1 MTQCAPFGAEGPAG
15 VADALS
21 KVDCLA
27 TDATSM
33 SFGRLF
39 GAHGS
44 FQTALTII
52 LTLYIAL
59 LAFNLLTGRS
69 ALRVS
74 VLTPRMMTLG
84 LVLTFATSWIA
95 YQSVVWNLATGAH
108 DEIASVLVGTK
119 GSATTLFAQQ
129 LDGMYA
135 AITDAV
141 SNIAPQ
147 NPAAAAA
154 VPAMA
159 SPANIL
165 SIAALILLLG
175 TVGVLVVCRLA
186 LAALLIIGPVFIV
199 LALFDG
205 TRGLFEGWLKGV
217 AMFAVVP
224 LLTVVMGSGALVAIG
239 PMVAGLADANGAIP
253 LRTAVSIL
261 VASIIYASLML
272 LVLKVAATLTRS
284 WRLGRAPSF
293 ASGGTAAAPSAY
305 QVPALNPAPA
315 AAAAVTAISSDR
327 VRSTVASLET
337 AAAMSHH
344 HVVTRSS
351 PAGGAFRSATLS
363 RARSISST
371 TGAMRSKKALPA
383 SVSDRRRVVRWK
395 RRASSS
401 ASSAWIAREITEGA
415 TS

>member
-1 MTQCAPFGAEGPAG
+1 MSQCEPFGADGPAG

-27 TDATSM
+27 TDATSV

-95 YQSVVWNLATGAH
+95 YQSVVWNLATGAP

-119 GSATTLFAQQ
+119 GSATVVFAQQ
-129 LDGMYA
+129 LDGLFA
-135 AITDAV
+135 AITAAV

-147 NPAAAAA
+147 NPAIAAAT
-154 VPAMA
+154 PAMA

-165 SIAALILLLG
+165 SIAGLILLLG

-205 TRGLFEGWLKGV
+205 TRGLFEGWLKSV

-239 PMVAGLADANGAIP
+239 PMVAGLAETNGVIP

-261 VASIIYASLML
+261 VAAIIYASLML
-272 LVLKVAATLTRS
+272 LVFKVAATLTRS
-284 WRLGRAPSF
+284 WRLSKALSF
-293 ASGGTAAAPSAY
+293 MPSGGGFAGFGQQVAP
-305 QVPALNPAPA
+305 LNPAPA
-315 AAAAVTAISSDR
+315 AAATATAISSDR

-337 AAAMSHH
+337 ASASHRLPPPAAARLAIPAPAPVPALAGPTDARTQLRYLHH
-344 HVVTRSS
+344 RV
-351 PAGGAFRSATLS
+351 GGAPNNVPKEMIR
-363 RARSISST
+363 
-371 TGAMRSKKALPA
+371 
-383 SVSDRRRVVRWK
+383 
-395 RRASSS
+395 
-401 ASSAWIAREITEGA
+401 
-415 TS
+415 